1 MTHDQSFLGPS
12 CSSVNIRVDTSNYLL
27 VHMDTVSDASYIM
40 QSALDIITEKQKYS
54 FANLITY
61 DAAYRCCHLS
71 AQSTQESLTI
81 HENNLYMAL

>member
-54 FANLITY
+54 FANLIMTPPT
-61 DAAYRCCHLS
+61 DAVIYQHSQHRKA
-71 AQSTQESLTI
+71 
-81 HENNLYMAL
+81 